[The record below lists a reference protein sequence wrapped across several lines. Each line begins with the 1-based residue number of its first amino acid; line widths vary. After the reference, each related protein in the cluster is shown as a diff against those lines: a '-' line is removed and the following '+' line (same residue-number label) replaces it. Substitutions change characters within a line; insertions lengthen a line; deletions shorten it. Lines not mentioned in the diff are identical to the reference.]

1 MIFGCRSLKIV
12 PGAAL
17 VSVSC
22 PPKSPLDQLAG
33 LAERELASA
42 VDPAQ
47 AQSALVVRLSKV
59 PDLRRRRDR
68 RHPLVVVLATVIVRF
83 VPQQVSVAVGGS
95 RVQAVPQATVLLEA
109 HVTTGGVVS
118 ITVTL

>member
-1 MIFGCRSLKIV
+1 MF
-12 PGAAL
+12 
-17 VSVSC
+17 VSC

-59 PDLRRRRDR
+59 PDLRRRRGR
-68 RHPLVVVLATVIVRF
+68 RHPLVVVLALAACATLV
-83 VPQQVSVAVGGS
+83 VGGDS
-95 RVQAVPQATVLLEA
+95 VTAIWQWAARVSQEKLGRLKPAAT
-109 HVTTGGVVS
+109 H
-118 ITVTL
+118 